1 MDHLSPDVPI
11 RDIRAHQSLQ
21 LAGRRDLS
29 AGGHNRCIQLLERP
43 KAEGVRKVLH
53 EPAQPEHAVV
63 IIDESE
69 VDREDR
75 LVILNGVHY
84 FSKL

>member
-1 MDHLSPDVPI
+1 VDHLPPDVSI
-11 RDIRAHQSLQ
+11 RDIRAHQSRQ
-21 LAGRRDLS
+21 LAGRRDFS
-29 AGGHNRCIQLLERP
+29 AGGPDRRIQLLERS

-69 VDREDR
+69 LDREDR